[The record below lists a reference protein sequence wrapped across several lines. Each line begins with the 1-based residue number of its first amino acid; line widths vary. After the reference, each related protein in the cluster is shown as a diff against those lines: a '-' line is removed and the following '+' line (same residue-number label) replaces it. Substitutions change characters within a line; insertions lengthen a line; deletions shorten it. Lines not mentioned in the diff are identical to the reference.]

1 MDDQLIWRAG
11 VTQGAV
17 GVSLLLFRLWMK
29 GRALY
34 YSSLIDFFRTFP
46 MVLVQYW
53 IPGPMDY

>member
-11 VTQGAV
+11 VSLGAV

-34 YSSLIDFFRTFP
+34 YSSLIAILF
-46 MVLVQYW
+46 
-53 IPGPMDY
+53 